1 MLRDDNRHL
10 KEENAALKEEIGR
23 MRRLLFGSGSEKLE
37 KGDWIVSVEEVPAAS
52 KAQEQSQP
60 EPNKPAEKP
69 KESEESRKPRLKV
82 HLTRRVWHEMVPEE
96 VQDAPEKYQ
105 RLPKSCDVVSRRI
118 EKIPAHLQEEIYV
131 CPRFVRRG
139 AKGKQGA
146 PIHAKA
152 PGTLLPGS
160 MMGASVVAMAIHGKY
175 ALHLPLYRQ
184 IKEFERLGIEGLS
197 EGVLCNWM
205 RAAADALEPLW
216 KAMHGLLL
224 ESPAC
229 TWTKPR

>member
-10 KEENAALKEEIGR
+10 KEQNAALKEEIER

-37 KGDWIVSVEEVPAAS
+37 KGDWIVNVDEVPAAS
-52 KAQEQSQP
+52 KAQEQSQA
-60 EPNKPAEKP
+60 EPTKPAEKP

-105 RLPKSCDVVSRRI
+105 RLPKSSDVVSRRI

-139 AKGKQGA
+139 GHTAA
-146 PIHAKA
+146 RLHD
-152 PGTLLPGS
+152 GS
-160 MMGASVVAMAIHGKY
+160 
-175 ALHLPLYRQ
+175 
-184 IKEFERLGIEGLS
+184 ERGGN
-197 EGVLCNWM
+197 GHPQQV
-205 RAAADALEPLW
+205 RAAPAALP
-216 KAMHGLLL
+216 
-224 ESPAC
+224 
-229 TWTKPR
+229 TDQRV